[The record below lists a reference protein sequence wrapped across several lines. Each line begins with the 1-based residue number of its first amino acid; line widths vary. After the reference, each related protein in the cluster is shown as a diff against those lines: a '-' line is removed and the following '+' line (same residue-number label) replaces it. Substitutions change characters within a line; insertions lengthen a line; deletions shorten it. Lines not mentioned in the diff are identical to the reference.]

1 MPLPNPFRY
10 FAFGDLFNTV
20 LPDFVLAFAFF
31 TAIVYAVLGRRFGQ
45 QRPAVAMSAAL
56 GMALSI
62 GLVSWEYTNNLSIR
76 NLGPIAAGF
85 AVLILGGVIY
95 QSIKG
100 AGGSWAGAGIALGAS
115 LLVGW
120 TLGFDWPEAREIV
133 QSVITVALVVGILA
147 FLLHRRGI
155 AGHVPRALSSWSE
168 SADLRHDASDLYRDE
183 RASRGLSRGLRRL
196 RHEARQLQRHPKE
209 HPEAAGDILVQL
221 RRILPAE
228 GWLTERMA
236 RLREKAH
243 LVRQGHLTR
252 IKELE
257 QHMAGLPPEVSR
269 KAAQE
274 LTTRYKELQLD
285 TRLERL
291 DRAVA
296 ETERRI
302 RQLTRQAEAD
312 LEAGNHRALANVLD
326 VASRLQ
332 RHNAHLFKLIDSTE
346 LRLMSAARQAAGQA
360 KG

>member
-1 MPLPNPFRY
+1 
-10 FAFGDLFNTV
+10 
-20 LPDFVLAFAFF
+20 
-31 TAIVYAVLGRRFGQ
+31 
-45 QRPAVAMSAAL
+45 
-56 GMALSI
+56 MALS
-62 GLVSWEYTNNLSIR
+62 L
-76 NLGPIAAGF
+76 
-85 AVLILGGVIY
+85 
-95 QSIKG
+95 
-100 AGGSWAGAGIALGAS
+100 WAS
-115 LLVGW
+115 
-120 TLGFDWPEAREIV
+120 PE
-133 QSVITVALVVGILA
+133 
-147 FLLHRRGI
+147 
-155 AGHVPRALSSWSE
+155 
-168 SADLRHDASDLYRDE
+168 
-183 RASRGLSRGLRRL
+183 
-196 RHEARQLQRHPKE
+196 
-209 HPEAAGDILVQL
+209 EAADILVQL

-269 KAAQE
+269 KAAHE

-296 ETERRI
+296 ENERRI
-302 RQLTRQAEAD
+302 RQLTRQAEVD

-326 VASRLQ
+326 AASKLQ

-346 LRLMSAARQAAGQA
+346 VRLMSAARQAAGQA

>member
-31 TAIVYAVLGRRFGQ
+31 TAIVYAVLSRRYGQ

-62 GLVSWEYTNNLSIR
+62 GLVWWERTNGLSIR
-76 NLGPIAAGF
+76 NLGPIAVGF
-85 AVLILGGVIY
+85 ATLILGGVIF

-100 AGGSWAGAGIALGAS
+100 AGGSWAGAGIALGAC
-115 LLVGW
+115 LLIGW

-133 QSVITVALVVGILA
+133 QNVIGVAMIVGILA
-147 FLLHRRGI
+147 FLLHRRGV

-168 SADLRHDASDLYRDE
+168 PAALRHDTTDLHQDR
-183 RASRGLSRGLRRL
+183 RAARGLGRSL
-196 RHEARQLQRHPKE
+196 RHLKREARDLRQ
-209 HPEAAGDILVQL
+209 HPEERPEEAADILVQL

-296 ETERRI
+296 ENERRI

-326 VASRLQ
+326 AAARLQ
-332 RHNAHLFKLIDSTE
+332 RHNAHLFRLIDGTE